1 MHSILSDDLMGPS
14 KLIFVCELLYVVT
27 TTTTKLSIGVYFLWL
42 FSKFYQIR
50 IIYPFHRLQTDFYDL
65 RMVYAGYYDL
75 HQKGTKNNATNILTR
90 IITVALSS

>member
-1 MHSILSDDLMGPS
+1 MTTLCYLLLRTEYYGLGAHMHSILSDDLMGPS

-65 RMVYAGYYDL
+65 RMVYAGY
-75 HQKGTKNNATNILTR
+75 
-90 IITVALSS
+90 